1 KKMIKLNLPEYNFS
15 YRLLDNKK
23 QIFDSVRKKYVALTE
38 EEWVRQN
45 FIQWLIQ
52 EKKYPS
58 GLIAIEKE
66 FLLNGLKKRYDAVVF
81 NNNHKPAVLVECK
94 APHIAIS
101 QLVFDQAA
109 RYNII
114 LKVPYLII
122 TNGQK
127 HFCSLIDFEKETY
140 NFIDHI
146 PEFEKLF

>member
-1 KKMIKLNLPEYNFS
+1 MIKLNLPEYNFS
-15 YRLLDNKK
+15 YRLLDHKK
-23 QIFDSVRKKYVALTE
+23 QIFDSVRKKYVTLTK

-52 EKKYPS
+52 EKNYPS

-81 NNNHKPAVLVECK
+81 HNNHKPAVLVECK
-94 APHIAIS
+94 APDIAIS
-101 QLVFDQAA
+101 QPVFDQAA

-114 LKVPYLII
+114 LRVPYLIF

-127 HFCSLIDFEKETY
+127 HFCSYIDFEKGTY

-146 PEFEKLF
+146 PEFDKLF